1 MSYTEYVIHLKPSD
15 EISSED
21 ISAIVIA
28 DLSDF
33 EFESFVEENEIVK
46 AYIQSEKINNEIDEF
61 LSKHHIVSSY
71 NAVKMKDENWNAIW
85 ESSFQPVEIN
95 KDVRIRASF
104 HEPDNRYPYEILI
117 HPKMSFGTGH
127 HATTQLMMEE
137 MLELDLN
144 QSELLDMG
152 CGTGILAILAEK
164 RGASSI
170 DAVDNDP
177 QCIINSLE
185 NVELNN
191 CKNIRVQ
198 LFSEFIPQKKYLC
211 ILANIQRNVLLDQME
226 MYANIS
232 QQGTYLLLSGII
244 PEDIEII
251 GNKAKEFNFNVL
263 KEKTKGTWALL
274 LLKKS

>member
-1 MSYTEYVIHLKPSD
+1 
-15 EISSED
+15 
-21 ISAIVIA
+21 
-28 DLSDF
+28 
-33 EFESFVEENEIVK
+33 
-46 AYIQSEKINNEIDEF
+46 
-61 LSKHHIVSSY
+61 
-71 NAVKMKDENWNAIW
+71 
-85 ESSFQPVEIN
+85 
-95 KDVRIRASF
+95 
-104 HEPDNRYPYEILI
+104 
-117 HPKMSFGTGH
+117 MSFGTGH

-198 LFSEFIPQKKYLC
+198 LFSEFIPQKKYQC